1 MDFDFSEIKVLVIGD
16 FMVDHYLIGN
26 SNRKSPEADVPVV
39 IPIDEFSIAGGAGN
53 VAINLSSLGAK
64 VTCAGVIGNDH
75 WGKILL
81 EKLNEND
88 ISTQYIENIKELNT
102 TVKKRIYSNNQQV
115 ARVDIDGILKK
126 KCSFMDNNFNDFD
139 LIILSDYDKGVINKT
154 WFKKPKDTLVM
165 IDPKKH
171 ESNFRQCDIITPN
184 LKELE
189 HFYKKT
195 ISNDED
201 IIGACKHLINNYKFK
216 YVIAKKG
223 KDGITVVDKNGTIN
237 SYNAEY
243 VESPDVTGAGDTVI
257 SSLGLALIDS
267 GNIDRSVRFAII
279 AAGIAVNKRGT
290 ANVTIDE
297 INNYIRKNE
306 E

>member
-1 MDFDFSEIKVLVIGD
+1 MI
-16 FMVDHYLIGN
+16 DHYLIGN
-26 SNRKSPEADVPVV
+26 SSRKSPEADVPVV
-39 IPIDEFSIAGGAGN
+39 IPNDEFSIAGGAGN

-88 ISTQYIENIKELNT
+88 ISTKYIENIKELNT

-115 ARVDIDGILKK
+115 ARVDIDGVLNE

-165 IDPKKH
+165 IDPKKR

-189 HFYKKT
+189 HFYKKN
-195 ISNDED
+195 ISNEED
-201 IIGACKHLINNYKFK
+201 IIGACKYLISNYNFK

-223 KDGITVVDKNGTIN
+223 KDGITVVNKNGMIN
-237 SYNAEY
+237 NYNAEY

-257 SSLGLALIDS
+257 SSLGLALINS

-297 INNYIRKNE
+297 INNYIKKDE
-306 E
+306 K

>member
-1 MDFDFSEIKVLVIGD
+1 MDFDFSQIKVLVIGD
-16 FMVDHYLIGN
+16 FMIDHYLIGN
-26 SNRKSPEADVPVV
+26 SSRKSPEADVPVV
-39 IPIDEFSIAGGAGN
+39 IPNDEFSIAGGAGN

-88 ISTQYIENIKELNT
+88 ISTKYIENIKELNT

-115 ARVDIDGILKK
+115 ARVDIDGVLNE

-165 IDPKKH
+165 IDPKKR

-189 HFYKKT
+189 HFYKKN
-195 ISNDED
+195 ISNEED
-201 IIGACKHLINNYKFK
+201 IIGACKYLISNYNFK

-223 KDGITVVDKNGTIN
+223 KDGITVVNKNGMIN
-237 SYNAEY
+237 NYNAEY

-257 SSLGLALIDS
+257 SSLGLALINS

-297 INNYIRKNE
+297 INNYIKKDE
-306 E
+306 K